1 QGPQF
6 NYAFAEAQDRLLGIS
21 AQTIGTGPATAET
34 LVAAAH
40 CLQATLPSYHTELLR
55 IYLRSP
61 EQLEEA
67 LSCYHRTF
75 DGFPPPS
82 VVQGDICREALV
94 VEMDGVFRLARESAA
109 PA

>member
-40 CLQATLPSYHTELLR
+40 CLQATLPNTDYLAACVDNGRDRLGTPGASKR
-55 IYLRSP
+55 IA
-61 EQLEEA
+61 QLI
-67 LSCYHRTF
+67 LDHLQPDSLTV
-75 DGFPPPS
+75 PTN
-82 VVQGDICREALV
+82 
-94 VEMDGVFRLARESAA
+94 A
-109 PA
+109 PAEQGTITP